1 LSSPIPTAESAST
14 TSGSSSATATPAAAA
29 AADKDGH
36 ETPFD
41 AWITRWLG
49 SNAALTVGLGG
60 NIIIFALKAVNALLT
75 GSSTML
81 VEVFHS
87 LIDALNQY
95 WLKRTSVQ
103 MDQRQVCNDCV
114 CLCLRLPVC
123 VTVCVSV

>member
-1 LSSPIPTAESAST
+1 VPPVAFASSSTSTSAPPPIPTATAETAPAEK
-14 TSGSSSATATPAAAA
+14 SGH
-29 AADKDGH
+29 D
-36 ETPFD
+36 TPFD
-41 AWITRWLG
+41 AFITRWLG

-60 NIIIFALKAVNALLT
+60 NIIIFCLKAINAVLT

-103 MDQRQVCNDCV
+103 MDQRQV
-114 CLCLRLPVC
+114 
-123 VTVCVSV
+123 